1 VECVDGWCAPLRRQK
16 AQGGRLQARR
26 PRLQTQTP
34 ASRARGRVPAVGRAD
49 AARASSPP
57 VPRALSAAGPCSLSS
72 PCLPSFPRRDTSAR
86 SHEPWYQPVAPRPW
100 PAQRAPAPGLPGRWS
115 ALTQH
120 TLRTYPWAE
129 PLDTAALKGGSAS
142 CLPHCLSFFWCP
154 PLLRLDTRT
163 GSNLSSRAPRT
174 SSRYLPD
181 VGVDSDGDAVVRCG
195 FCLHL
200 CVLQCA
206 EVRPDGTG
214 GRPCMPCDAPATLLI
229 SYIAVAK
236 RRRKAA

>member
-1 VECVDGWCAPLRRQK
+1 MNEPTCQLERDRS
-16 AQGGRLQARR
+16 AR
-26 PRLQTQTP
+26 
-34 ASRARGRVPAVGRAD
+34 AG

-174 SSRYLPD
+174 SSRDLPA
-181 VGVDSDGDAVVRCG
+181 VGGIQTGMLWFAAGFVFIFVFYNVLRCALTVPG
-195 FCLHL
+195 AALACL
-200 CVLQCA
+200 A
-206 EVRPDGTG
+206 TRP
-214 GRPCMPCDAPATLLI
+214 PC
-229 SYIAVAK
+229 YIAVAK